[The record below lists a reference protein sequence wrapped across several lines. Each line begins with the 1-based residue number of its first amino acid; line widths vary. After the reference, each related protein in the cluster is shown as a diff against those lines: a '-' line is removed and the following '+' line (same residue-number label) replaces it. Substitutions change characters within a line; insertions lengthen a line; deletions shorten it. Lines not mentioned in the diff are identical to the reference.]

1 MTMTLVAQIK
11 QDIVEDRRRAGIDK
25 SKLLARLV
33 DGRVEGALDDL
44 FYFLPPRDA
53 LWCLRQLGVAFG
65 RKFPGLP
72 EPRQESCIDFLKDL
86 SVGLSS
92 FLPRWNLLDFQRH
105 GDAALTETQVEQQ
118 ATAARDLVAELTK
131 VAPGPAARVLQRL
144 RLETCHR
151 YRAEKAED
159 PQAAAQALV
168 GASLAQYIDHLRAE
182 LVRSNLRRISE
193 MRGKEDAAT
202 ELGNDY
208 ASFLRHAMHL
218 GASFAT
224 TNPVLVKIAWDTDP
238 ARWDCVV
245 DGLITKNPEMDA
257 DGLGRLFTLEV
268 VLDSMLQLRPIFLLT
283 EGAKG
288 LVCLQV
294 DPRKHD
300 DSQAMISYAL
310 ATYEDLRAR
319 LNGGRPNVVFKLPG
333 TKAGLEAC
341 CTLTRQG
348 IGVTITVNFGM
359 FQHVPFARAINEG
372 NALVSYLVVM
382 NGRLAYPV
390 RDELLG
396 RLDELAGLG
405 IDEARAREA
414 AAWAGVAVVKR
425 LQRLLKER
433 GHDMGR
439 MKPLVASLRI
449 YEGYVYD
456 GLPSKFPD
464 ITEVLGTGVIS
475 VFPDVR
481 RAFDLESDL
490 GLAPRQVEEP
500 LDDDI
505 LEVLSHSEIFRQAY
519 YVADREW
526 VPDEDQRFRPQRELT
541 LGDEEGTVSWPPVR
555 DTLGQFMK
563 SYESLL
569 GCIARRM

>member
-1 MTMTLVAQIK
+1 
-11 QDIVEDRRRAGIDK
+11 
-25 SKLLARLV
+25 
-33 DGRVEGALDDL
+33 
-44 FYFLPPRDA
+44 
-53 LWCLRQLGVAFG
+53 
-65 RKFPGLP
+65 
-72 EPRQESCIDFLKDL
+72 
-86 SVGLSS
+86 
-92 FLPRWNLLDFQRH
+92 
-105 GDAALTETQVEQQ
+105 
-118 ATAARDLVAELTK
+118 
-131 VAPGPAARVLQRL
+131 
-144 RLETCHR
+144 
-151 YRAEKAED
+151 
-159 PQAAAQALV
+159 
-168 GASLAQYIDHLRAE
+168 
-182 LVRSNLRRISE
+182 
-193 MRGKEDAAT
+193 
-202 ELGNDY
+202 
-208 ASFLRHAMHL
+208 
-218 GASFAT
+218 
-224 TNPVLVKIAWDTDP
+224 
-238 ARWDCVV
+238 
-245 DGLITKNPEMDA
+245 
-257 DGLGRLFTLEV
+257 
-268 VLDSMLQLRPIFLLT
+268 
-283 EGAKG
+283 
-288 LVCLQV
+288 
-294 DPRKHD
+294 
-300 DSQAMISYAL
+300 
-310 ATYEDLRAR
+310 
-319 LNGGRPNVVFKLPG
+319 
-333 TKAGLEAC
+333 
-341 CTLTRQG
+341 
-348 IGVTITVNFGM
+348 
-359 FQHVPFARAINEG
+359 
-372 NALVSYLVVM
+372 M

-481 RAFDLESDL
+481 RAFDLESNL

-563 SYESLL
+563 SYEGLL
-569 GCIARRM
+569 ECIARRM